1 MQNSYLSPVA
11 GGSQADSLPRTPEQV
26 TADIFSRARQ
36 EKKRILLPEATD
48 IRILQ
53 AAALILEQEIADI
66 ILLGD
71 AEDIHQLA
79 AEQQLNLQKAE
90 IIDPADAPRQAEYA
104 QAFAEIR
111 REKGITPAAAQ
122 EKMQDISYF
131 ATMMVQMGQA
141 DGMVSGAQHTTAETI
156 RPALQ
161 IIKTKPDTPLVSSSF
176 LMLLPDRPYIFADC
190 AVNVAPNPEQLAG
203 IALSSA
209 ETARTFGISPRVA
222 MLSYSTGTS
231 GKGAGVDAVA
241 AATQLVESIAP
252 DLPIAG
258 PIQFDAAVDE
268 TVAKAKLPNSP
279 VAGKANVFIFPDL
292 NSGNITYKAVQRTA
306 GALAVGPI
314 LQGLNKPIN
323 DLSRGA
329 LVEDIVNTIAIT
341 ALQAQTGTSPSA
353 ADAIPTTSADAVPA
367 SPTAPKAP
375 TP

>member
-71 AEDIHQLA
+71 AAEIHQLA

-90 IIDPADAPRQAEYA
+90 IIDPADAPRQAEYT

-111 REKGITPAAAQ
+111 KAKGITPAAAQ

-131 ATMMVQMGQA
+131 ATMMVQMGEA
-141 DGMVSGAQHTTAETI
+141 GGMVSGAQHTTAETI

-306 GALAVGPI
+306 GAIAVGPI

-341 ALQAQTGTSPSA
+341 ALQAQTGTSPS
-353 ADAIPTTSADAVPA
+353 TADAVPA

>member
-1 MQNSYLSPVA
+1 MQNFYLSPVA
-11 GGSQADSLPRTPEQV
+11 GGSQAESLPRTPEQV
-26 TADIFSRARQ
+26 TADIFSRTRQ

-71 AEDIHQLA
+71 AEKIHQLA
-79 AEQQLNLQKAE
+79 TEQQLNLQKAE
-90 IIDPADAPRQAEYA
+90 IIDPAEAPRQAEYA

-111 REKGITPAAAQ
+111 KEKGITSAAAQ

-141 DGMVSGAQHTTAETI
+141 DGMVSGARHTTAETI

-209 ETARTFGISPRVA
+209 ETARTFGISPRIA

-268 TVAKAKLPNSP
+268 TVAKTKLPNSP

-341 ALQAQTGTSPSA
+341 ALQAQTGTPTSA
-353 ADAIPTTSADAVPA
+353 TDAVPTTSADTVPA